1 MPRILSDKTAQE
13 VIETIQTV
21 KDQGILP
28 QASVFDDS
36 GEEVIFKLVADL
48 SNDKWSADE
57 QERNGTTHAWQ
68 DLTGGRELDIDV
80 PLIMASGSV
89 DQIVKAVPSRD
100 ELDNPIWIGIALS
113 GGAARPYLK
122 IKTVVDANNYTA
134 DIITPTSATV
144 ITAGVTVK
152 ALQPDAG
159 TLPVNTEIFAD
170 IVDDV
175 YYIQPSVFYGS

>member
-1 MPRILSDKTAQE
+1 MLNAVNFVEGMAAPVHAR
-13 VIETIQTV
+13 
-21 KDQGILP
+21 
-28 QASVFDDS
+28 
-36 GEEVIFKLVADL
+36 
-48 SNDKWSADE
+48 SNRRVRS
-57 QERNGTTHAWQ
+57 
-68 DLTGGRELDIDV
+68 
-80 PLIMASGSV
+80 
-89 DQIVKAVPSRD
+89 
-100 ELDNPIWIGIALS
+100 S
-113 GGAARPYLK
+113 GGGAERPYLK
-122 IKTVVDANNYTA
+122 IKTVTDANNYTA

>member
-1 MPRILSDKTAQE
+1 MGNILSN
-13 VIETIQTV
+13 QTTERMLNAV
-21 KDQGILP
+21 NFVEGMAAP
-28 QASVFDDS
+28 VQAR
-36 GEEVIFKLVADL
+36 
-48 SNDKWSADE
+48 SN
-57 QERNGTTHAWQ
+57 RRVRTR
-68 DLTGGRELDIDV
+68 GG
-80 PLIMASGSV
+80 
-89 DQIVKAVPSRD
+89 
-100 ELDNPIWIGIALS
+100 
-113 GGAARPYLK
+113 GGAERPYLK
-122 IKTVVDANNYTA
+122 IKTVTDANNYTA

>member
-1 MPRILSDKTAQE
+1 MFN
-13 VIETIQTV
+13 TINFV
-21 KDQGILP
+21 EGMAAP
-28 QASVFDDS
+28 VQAR
-36 GEEVIFKLVADL
+36 
-48 SNDKWSADE
+48 SN
-57 QERNGTTHAWQ
+57 RRVRTRG
-68 DLTGGRELDIDV
+68 
-80 PLIMASGSV
+80 
-89 DQIVKAVPSRD
+89 
-100 ELDNPIWIGIALS
+100 
-113 GGAARPYLK
+113 GGAERPYLK
-122 IKTVVDANNYTA
+122 IKTVTDANNYTA